1 MSRIRRFRT
10 YAVAAALSTLLALLT
25 VGAALADGGT
35 GPWPK

>member
-10 YAVAAALSTLLALLT
+10 YAVAAGLSTLLALLT

-35 GPWPK
+35 GTWPK